1 MIDKIKSRLDDYLE
15 FDSNILFQKDWCVR
29 IFGGAIRD
37 SIADMEIHDV
47 DILMGSK
54 YFRHMKELLEKMGY
68 EYVEEINPKDWQSV
82 YTDLGVIS
90 EPHTHMKNNK
100 MIQLI
105 RPTTKLTLNT
115 RKQTK
120 EDELIYKKNFHNLI
134 SSVDISCCGVSYDG
148 VNLYENCRDAVLHC
162 VHKKFK
168 VNDFAPMCHEKRVH
182 HRAGKLVV
190 RGWSAIEVG
199 NTSIENRDMKIENYL
214 NNQVPH
220 ILYTK
225 EY

>member
-54 YFRHMKELLEKMGY
+54 YFMHMKELLEKFGY
-68 EYVEEINPKDWQSV
+68 EYIEEINPKDWQSV

-90 EPHTHMKNNK
+90 EPHTQMKNNK
-100 MIQLI
+100 IIQII

-120 EDELIYKKNFHNLI
+120 EDELI
-134 SSVDISCCGVSYDG
+134 
-148 VNLYENCRDAVLHC
+148 
-162 VHKKFK
+162 
-168 VNDFAPMCHEKRVH
+168 
-182 HRAGKLVV
+182 
-190 RGWSAIEVG
+190 
-199 NTSIENRDMKIENYL
+199 
-214 NNQVPH
+214 
-220 ILYTK
+220 
-225 EY
+225 